1 MDKTINFRISEEQ
14 KAKLQLNADDLGL
27 NISSLIRSIITD
39 YLEDYDGIELVD
51 DRENSFEANP
61 SDIKINVIDD
71 WHNFTIS

>member
-27 NISSLIRSIITD
+27 KISSLIRSIITD
-39 YLEDYDGIELVD
+39 YLDDYDGIELVD
-51 DRENSFEANP
+51 DRENSFEVYP
-61 SDIKINVIDD
+61 SDIKITRTDD